1 MKSLILAAGYG
12 TRLYP
17 LTLNIPKALISINGK
32 ALIDYILDKLVI
44 LNKEIEIKEIVVVS
58 NNKFYKKFMD
68 WKEKIKH
75 PITIINDGTNSVEE
89 RLGAIGDI
97 RFVLEKKGEDDWLI
111 IGADNFFSWDF
122 LDFAKTSLERRP
134 YPSVGLY
141 ELQDKSIANNFGV
154 VTLDKKMR
162 IKRFIEKPSL
172 PKSNIIATCI
182 YFFPKESL
190 AYLDKFAQET
200 ENSDASGKYIEW
212 LISKTDVYGYLFKG
226 KWVDIGNKSVL
237 EELEREVDCVS

>member
-17 LTLNIPKALISINGK
+17 LTLNIPKALLSIKGK
-32 ALIDYILDKLVI
+32 ALIDYILDKLVA
-44 LNKEIEIKEIVVVS
+44 LNREVEVEEIVVVS
-58 NNKFYKKFMD
+58 NNKFYKKFID
-68 WKEKIKH
+68 WKEKVSY
-75 PITIINDGTNSVEE
+75 PVTIINDGTNSVEE

-97 RFVLEKKGEDDWLI
+97 RFVLEKKGKGDWFI

-122 LDFAKTSLERRP
+122 LDFVRTSYKRCP
-134 YPSVGLY
+134 SPSVGLY
-141 ELQDKSIANNFGV
+141 ELQDKNIANNFGV
-154 VTLDKKMR
+154 VTLDKEGR
-162 IKRFIEKPSL
+162 INGFVEKPSL

-190 AYLDKFAQET
+190 VYLDKFIQEVK
-200 ENSDASGKYIEW
+200 NSDASGKYIEW

-226 KWVDIGNKSVL
+226 KWVDIGNKSIL
-237 EELEREVDCVS
+237 DKLEREIDYVS